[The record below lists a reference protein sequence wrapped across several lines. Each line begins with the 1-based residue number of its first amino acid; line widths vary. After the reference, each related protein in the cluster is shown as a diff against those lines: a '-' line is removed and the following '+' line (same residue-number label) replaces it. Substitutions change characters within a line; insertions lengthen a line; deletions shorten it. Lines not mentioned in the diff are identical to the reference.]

1 MAEDLDTPLGGVTFD
16 TPPTAEPPR
25 IYPLVDDDGNRRV
38 LREWL
43 ADHDAYTVADTDEPL
58 SAAAFDLCIV
68 DQGGLRRYADSIE
81 AVKSA
86 ATPALMPVLLL
97 VSEVTPDLLETDRG
111 ELADNAFSTTVD
123 ELISFPI
130 RQAELAW
137 RIQALL
143 RLRDQSLEL
152 RSRARAL
159 RRFREAVEAS
169 GHAIWIG
176 DADGTIEYVN
186 PAFEATTGYS
196 AEEAVGEH
204 ASVLRASS
212 PDGGRDE
219 RVWDVVEAGDT
230 WRGEVIHR
238 QADGER
244 AVVDQTVAPIVDDG
258 SVTATVAVL
267 IDVTDERALE
277 DRLKRHRDIVQRLD
291 DPIMLQDRSGAF
303 VLFNEALVEFAGISQ
318 SALVGADESAFMDDE
333 TAARI
338 EQHKRA
344 VLRTESPAHY
354 AISPAFEHSGKEAF
368 FSTSRYPYYD
378 EDDELAGTLAICRDI
393 TDLEERTRQLR
404 VMDNVLRHNIR
415 NDMNVIRGTA
425 ADLRERTTGEPA
437 AAAATVVS
445 HADNLLSTSEKS
457 RAITAVLSE
466 EATRRPIDVAETAR
480 RVAADLDDEHPAAT
494 VVVDAPDEALA
505 LATDE
510 IQTAVT
516 ELAANAITH
525 HDRESPHVEIRVADR
540 PAEDAV
546 TVAVTDDGPGM
557 PDLDREVLVS
567 GRAIE
572 SLSHGSG
579 LGLWLVYW
587 IVHRSAGSIAVT
599 GCDPRGTSVTIS
611 MPRADG

>member
-1 MAEDLDTPLGGVTFD
+1 MAEDLDTPLDGVAFD
-16 TPPTAEPPR
+16 TQPTAEPPR
-25 IYPLVDDDGNRRV
+25 IYPLVADDGNRRV

-43 ADHDAYTVADTDEPL
+43 ADHDAYAVADTDEPL
-58 SAAAFDLCIV
+58 TAAAFDLCIV
-68 DQGGLRRYADSIE
+68 DQGGLRRYADAIE

-86 ATPALMPVLLL
+86 ATPALVPVLLL

-123 ELISFPI
+123 ELISLPI

-137 RIQALL
+137 RIRALL

-186 PAFEATTGYS
+186 PAFEATTGYA
-196 AEEAVGEH
+196 AEAAVGEH
-204 ASVLRASS
+204 ASMLRATS

-219 RVWDVVEAGDT
+219 RVWETVEAGDT

-238 QADGER
+238 RADGER

-267 IDVTDERALE
+267 VDVTDERALE

-303 VLFNEALVEFAGISQ
+303 VLFNEALVEFAGLSR
-318 SALVGADESAFMDDE
+318 SALIGADESAFMDDE

-338 EQHKRA
+338 ERQKQA
-344 VLRTESPAHY
+344 VIRSESPAHY
-354 AISPAFEHSGKEAF
+354 AISPTFEHSRKEAF

-378 EDDELAGTLAICRDI
+378 EDDELAGTLAICRDV

-425 ADLRERTTGEPA
+425 VDIRERTADESA

-466 EATRRPIDVAETAR
+466 EATRRPIDVAATAR
-480 RVAADLDDEHPAAT
+480 QVAANLDDDYPAAT
-494 VVVDAPDEALA
+494 VVVDAPTETLA
-505 LATDE
+505 RATDE

-516 ELAANAITH
+516 ELTVNAITH
-525 HDRESPHVEIRVADR
+525 HDRESPRVEIRVADR

-546 TVAVTDDGPGM
+546 AVTVADDGPGM

-587 IVHRSAGSIAVT
+587 IVHRSAGSITVLDR
-599 GCDPRGTSVTIS
+599 DPRGTRVTIS
-611 MPRADG
+611 VPRADD

>member
-68 DQGGLRRYADSIE
+68 DQGGLRRYADAIE

-137 RIQALL
+137 RIRALL

-186 PAFEATTGYS
+186 PAFEATTGYA
-196 AEEAVGEH
+196 AEAAVGEH
-204 ASVLRASS
+204 ASMLRATS

-219 RVWDVVEAGDT
+219 RVWETVEAGDT

-238 QADGER
+238 RADGER

-267 IDVTDERALE
+267 VDVTDERALE

-303 VLFNEALVEFAGISQ
+303 VLFNEALVEFAGLSR

-338 EQHKRA
+338 ERQKRA
-344 VLRTESPAHY
+344 VIRTESPAHY
-354 AISPAFEHSGKEAF
+354 AISPRFEHSGKEAF

-378 EDDELAGTLAICRDI
+378 EDDELAGTLAICRDV

-425 ADLRERTTGEPA
+425 VDIRERTTGESA
-437 AAAATVVS
+437 AAAATIVS
-445 HADNLLSTSEKS
+445 HADTLLSTSEKS

-466 EATRRPIDVAETAR
+466 EATHRPIDVAATAR
-480 RVAADLDDEHPAAT
+480 QVAADLDDDYPAAT
-494 VVVDAPDEALA
+494 VVVDAPTETLA
-505 LATDE
+505 RATDE

-516 ELAANAITH
+516 ELTVNAVTH
-525 HDRESPHVEIRVADR
+525 HDRESPRVEIRVADR

-546 TVAVTDDGPGM
+546 TVTVADDGPGM

-587 IVHRSAGSIAVT
+587 IVHRSAGSITVIDR
-599 GCDPRGTSVTIS
+599 DPRGTSVTIS
-611 MPRADG
+611 LPRADD

>member
-1 MAEDLDTPLGGVTFD
+1 MAEDLDTPLDGVAFD
-16 TPPTAEPPR
+16 TQPTAEPPR
-25 IYPLVDDDGNRRV
+25 IYPLVADDGNRRV

-43 ADHDAYTVADTDEPL
+43 ADHDAYAVADTDEPL
-58 SAAAFDLCIV
+58 TAAAFDLCIV
-68 DQGGLRRYADSIE
+68 DQGGLRRYADAIE

-86 ATPALMPVLLL
+86 ATPALVPVLLL

-123 ELISFPI
+123 ELISLPI

-510 IQTAVT
+510 IQTAVK

>member
-86 ATPALMPVLLL
+86 ATPALVPVLLL

-123 ELISFPI
+123 ELISLPI

-137 RIQALL
+137 RIRALL

-258 SVTATVAVL
+258 SVTVTVAVL

-303 VLFNEALVEFAGISQ
+303 VLFNEALVEFAGISR
-318 SALVGADESAFMDDE
+318 STLVGADESAFMDDE

-354 AISPAFEHSGKEAF
+354 AISPTFEHSGKEAF

-546 TVAVTDDGPGM
+546 TIAVTDDGPGM

>member
-86 ATPALMPVLLL
+86 ATPALVPVLLL

-123 ELISFPI
+123 ELISLPI

-137 RIQALL
+137 RIRALL

-176 DADGTIEYVN
+176 DANGTIEYVN

-303 VLFNEALVEFAGISQ
+303 VLFNEALVEFAGISR
-318 SALVGADESAFMDDE
+318 STLVGADESAFMDDE

-354 AISPAFEHSGKEAF
+354 AISPTFEHSGKEAF

-378 EDDELAGTLAICRDI
+378 EDDALAGTLAICRDV

-546 TVAVTDDGPGM
+546 TIAVTDDGPGM